1 MLSTFTATV
10 FRLESIGVYSVG
22 KGKNQWEKA
31 KNMGLSIL
39 QKEIRRLL
47 KEKKAILLAHYYQ
60 RDEVQ
65 EIADILGDS
74 LALSM
79 EASRTDAEVL
89 VFAGVHFMAESAS
102 ILSPDKTVL
111 LPRPDAGC
119 PLADMIT
126 SEALLAVKKDHPGVA
141 VVTYINSSAAIK
153 ALSDICCTSAN
164 AVKVVQSLGDV
175 EEILMIPDGNLARYV
190 AGQTDRKIIPWDG
203 YCPIHHYLTVEQV
216 RRTKEAHPRAVFA
229 AHPECR
235 GEVLALADFVGS
247 TTGIIR
253 YAGQDHVC
261 EMIVGTERGI
271 FYQLKK
277 HYPKKIFI
285 PASDRMICEDM
296 KKITLAEIKAAL
308 TEMKTVVKVPEAV
321 RIPAKIAL
329 ERMLAIS

>member
-1 MLSTFTATV
+1 MSLT
-10 FRLESIGVYSVG
+10 L
-22 KGKNQWEKA
+22 
-31 KNMGLSIL
+31 L
-39 QKEIRRLL
+39 QQDIRQLL

-60 RDEVQ
+60 RDEIQ

-79 EASRTDAEVL
+79 EAARTDAEVL

-102 ILSPDKTVL
+102 ILSPEKTVL

-126 SEALLAVKKDHPGVA
+126 PEALRAAKKEHPGAA

-164 AVKVVQSLGDV
+164 AVKVIRSLGDTD
-175 EEILMIPDGNLARYV
+175 EILMIPDGNLARYV
-190 AGQTDRKIIPWDG
+190 AKQTDRKVIPWEG
-203 YCPIHHYLTVEQV
+203 YCPVHHLLSAEQV
-216 RRTKEAHPRAVFA
+216 RRIKGKHPRAHFA

-235 GEVLALADFVGS
+235 PEVLALADYVGS

-253 YAGQDHVC
+253 YAGEAHVR
-261 EMIVGTERGI
+261 EMIVGTEHGI
-271 FYQLKK
+271 FYQLRK
-277 HYPKKIFI
+277 HYPEKIFI
-285 PASDRMICEDM
+285 PASDQMICEDM
-296 KKITLAEIKAAL
+296 KKITLADIKAAL
-308 TEMKTVVKVPEAV
+308 MEMKHVVKVPEDV
-321 RIPAKIAL
+321 RIPAKNAL

>member
-1 MLSTFTATV
+1 MET
-10 FRLESIGVYSVG
+10 
-22 KGKNQWEKA
+22 
-31 KNMGLSIL
+31 SIL
-39 QKEIRRLL
+39 QKEIRQLL

-102 ILSPDKTVL
+102 ILSPEKTVL

-126 SEALLAVKKDHPGVA
+126 PEALAAAKKDHPGAA

-164 AVKVVQSLGDV
+164 AVKVVHSLGDV
-175 EEILMIPDGNLARYV
+175 TEILMIPDGNLARYV
-190 AGQTDRKIIPWDG
+190 ARQTHRRIIPWQG
-203 YCPIHHYLTVEQV
+203 WCPVHHDLTAEQV
-216 RRTKEAHPRAVFA
+216 GRVKQAHPQAVFA

-235 GEVLALADFVGS
+235 EDVLSLADFVGS

-253 YAGQDHVC
+253 YAGNDKVR

-277 HYPKKIFI
+277 RHPEKIFI
-285 PASDRMICEDM
+285 PASERMICLDM
-296 KKITLAEIKAAL
+296 KKITLGDIKAAL
-308 TEMKTVVKVPEAV
+308 TEMKTVVKVPETV
-321 RIPAKIAL
+321 RIPARRAL
-329 ERMLAIS
+329 ERMLAVS

>member
-1 MLSTFTATV
+1 MA
-10 FRLESIGVYSVG
+10 
-22 KGKNQWEKA
+22 
-31 KNMGLSIL
+31 LSIL
-39 QKEIRRLL
+39 QKEIRQLL
-47 KEKKAILLAHYYQ
+47 KDKKAILLAHYYQ

-65 EIADILGDS
+65 DIADILGDS

-126 SEALLAVKKDHPGVA
+126 PEALVAAKKDHPSAA

-153 ALSDICCTSAN
+153 ALSDVCCTSAN
-164 AVKVVQSLGDV
+164 AVRVIRSLGNAK
-175 EEILMIPDGNLARYV
+175 EILMIPDGNLARHV
-190 AGQTDRKIIPWDG
+190 AAQTDRKIIPWEG
-203 YCPIHHYLTVEQV
+203 YCPIHHFLSAQQV
-216 RRTKEAHPRAVFA
+216 MRTKEAHPRAVFA

-235 GEVLALADFVGS
+235 GEVLTLADFVGS

-253 YAGQDHVC
+253 YAGQDHVR

-271 FYQLKK
+271 FHELKK
-277 HYPKKIFI
+277 HHPEKIFI
-285 PASDRMICEDM
+285 PASDQMICEDM
-296 KKITLAEIKAAL
+296 KKITLADIKAAL
-308 TEMKTVVKVPEAV
+308 TEMRTVIKVPEAV
-321 RIPAKIAL
+321 RIPAKRAL
-329 ERMLAIS
+329 ERMLAVS

>member
-1 MLSTFTATV
+1 MP
-10 FRLESIGVYSVG
+10 
-22 KGKNQWEKA
+22 Q
-31 KNMGLSIL
+31 SIL
-39 QKEIRRLL
+39 QNEIRQLL
-47 KEKKAILLAHYYQ
+47 KDRKAILLAHYYQ

-79 EASRTDAEVL
+79 EAARTNAEVL

-126 SEALLAVKKDHPGVA
+126 PEALAAAKRDHPDAA

-164 AVKVVQSLGDV
+164 AVRVIRSLGDV
-175 EEILMIPDGNLARYV
+175 KEILMIPDGNLARHV
-190 AGQTDRKIIPWDG
+190 AGQTDKKIIPWEG
-203 YCPIHHYLTVEQV
+203 YCPIHHFLTARQV
-216 RRTKEAHPRAVFA
+216 MRTKEAHPRAVFA
-229 AHPECR
+229 AHPECC

-253 YAGQDHVC
+253 YAGQDHVR

-271 FYQLKK
+271 FHELKK
-277 HYPKKIFI
+277 HYPEKSFI
-285 PASDRMICEDM
+285 PASDQMLCEDM
-296 KKITLAEIKAAL
+296 KKITLADIKAAL
-308 TEMKTVVKVPEAV
+308 TEMKTVIRVPEDV
-321 RIPAKIAL
+321 RIPAKRAL
-329 ERMLAIS
+329 ERMLAVS

>member
-1 MLSTFTATV
+1 
-10 FRLESIGVYSVG
+10 
-22 KGKNQWEKA
+22 
-31 KNMGLSIL
+31 MGLSIL
-39 QKEIRRLL
+39 QKEIRQLL
-47 KEKKAILLAHYYQ
+47 KDHKAILLAHYYQ

-74 LALSM
+74 LALSI
-79 EASRTDAEVL
+79 EAARTDAEVL

-126 SEALLAVKKDHPGVA
+126 PQTLAAAKKNHPGAV

-153 ALSDICCTSAN
+153 AASDICCTSAN
-164 AVKVVQSLGDV
+164 AVRVVQSLGNAA
-175 EEILMIPDGNLARYV
+175 EILMIPDGNLARHV
-190 AGQTDRKIIPWDG
+190 ASRTDRKIIPWDG
-203 YCPIHHYLTVEQV
+203 YCPIHHFLTADQVE
-216 RRTKEAHPRAVFA
+216 RTKALHPRAVFA

-253 YAGQDHVC
+253 HAGRDDVR
-261 EMIVGTERGI
+261 EMIVGTEQGI
-271 FYQLKK
+271 FYPLKK
-277 HYPKKIFI
+277 QYPDKTFI

-296 KKITLAEIKAAL
+296 KKITLADIREAL
-308 TEMKTVVKVPEAV
+308 TGMKTVVKVPEDV
-321 RIPAKIAL
+321 RIPAKRAL
-329 ERMLAIS
+329 ERMLAVS

>member
-1 MLSTFTATV
+1 M
-10 FRLESIGVYSVG
+10 R
-22 KGKNQWEKA
+22 
-31 KNMGLSIL
+31 LSIL
-39 QKEIRRLL
+39 QREIRELL

-65 EIADILGDS
+65 DIADILGDS
-74 LALSM
+74 LALSI
-79 EASRTDAEVL
+79 EASRADAEVL

-126 SEALLAVKKDHPGVA
+126 PEALLAAKKDYPRAA

-164 AVKVVQSLGDV
+164 AVRVLRSLGNMK
-175 EEILMIPDGNLARYV
+175 EILLIPDGNLAHHV
-190 AGQTDRKIIPWDG
+190 AGQTDQKIIPWEG
-203 YCPIHHYLTVEQV
+203 YCPIHHFLSAQQV
-216 RRTKEAHPRAVFA
+216 LRTKETHPRAVFA

-253 YAGQDHVC
+253 YAGQDHVR
-261 EMIVGTERGI
+261 ELIVGTERGI
-271 FYQLKK
+271 FHELKK
-277 HYPKKIFI
+277 HYPEKIFI
-285 PASDRMICEDM
+285 PASDQMICEDM
-296 KKITLAEIKAAL
+296 KKITLVDIKAAL
-308 TEMKTVVKVPEAV
+308 TEMKTVIKVSEDV
-321 RIPAKIAL
+321 RIPAKRAL
-329 ERMLAIS
+329 ERMLAVS

>member
-1 MLSTFTATV
+1 VSLTV
-10 FRLESIGVYSVG
+10 
-22 KGKNQWEKA
+22 
-31 KNMGLSIL
+31 L
-39 QKEIRRLL
+39 QQDIRQLL

-60 RDEVQ
+60 RDEIQ

-79 EASRTDAEVL
+79 EAARTDAEVL
-89 VFAGVHFMAESAS
+89 IFAGVHFMAESAS
-102 ILSPDKTVL
+102 ILSPEKTVL

-126 SEALLAVKKDHPGVA
+126 SDALRAAKKDHPGAA

-153 ALSDICCTSAN
+153 AMSDICCTSAN

-175 EEILMIPDGNLARYV
+175 QEILMIPDGNLARYV
-190 AGQTDRKIIPWDG
+190 AGQTDRKIIPWEG
-203 YCPIHHYLTVEQV
+203 YCPVHHLLSAEQV
-216 RRTKEAHPRAVFA
+216 RRTKEKHPHAIFA

-235 GEVLALADFVGS
+235 QEVLNLADYVGS

-253 YAGQDHVC
+253 YAGEDRVR
-261 EMIVGTERGI
+261 EMIVGTEHGI

-277 HYPKKIFI
+277 HYPEKLFI
-285 PASDRMICEDM
+285 PASDQMICEDM
-296 KKITLAEIKAAL
+296 KKITLADIKAAL
-308 TEMKTVVKVPEAV
+308 MEMKNVVKVPEDV
-321 RIPAKIAL
+321 RIPAKKAL